1 MDWSALIPLLA
12 TSAPTIG
19 SILGGFIPFPGGAIL
34 GQVAGKVLAEA
45 LGVPP
50 TPQAIHTAIT
60 TGDPATVTAALTEAE
75 TRMNVEV
82 EKLKAELA
90 DVQDA
95 RATTVQYVKSGSN
108 LSLGAVVVSVI
119 VMVGFVGISF
129 MAMKPDLA
137 GVDHSVV
144 LYLLGAWQGLA
155 TAAVSFWI
163 GSSAS
168 SVDKSNQIA
177 AMAGTAANV
186 ASKVAVAAA
195 AVAKKK

>member
-1 MDWSALIPLLA
+1 MDWSALVPLLA
-12 TSAPTIG
+12 SSAPTIG
-19 SILGGFIPFPGGAIL
+19 GLLGGFIPFPGGAIL
-34 GQVAGKVLAEA
+34 GKMAGSMLAEA

-50 TPQAIHTAIT
+50 TPEAVHTAIT
-60 TGDPATVTAALTEAE
+60 TGDPATVATALSAADAKMQTE
-75 TRMNVEV
+75 VD
-82 EKLKAELA
+82 KFKAQLE

-95 RATTVQYVKSGSN
+95 RATTVQYVKSGSS

-119 VMVGFVGISF
+119 VMVGFVAISF

-155 TAAVSFWI
+155 TAAVTFWI
-163 GSSAS
+163 GSSAG
-168 SVDKSNQIA
+168 SVDKSDQIA

-186 ASKVAVAAA
+186 AKAAA
-195 AVAKKK
+195 APKKK

>member
-1 MDWSALIPLLA
+1 MDWSVIGGLVGQA
-12 TSAPTIG
+12 APTIG
-19 SILGGFIPFPGGAIL
+19 GLLGGLIPFPGGAIL
-34 GQVAGKVLAEA
+34 GTVAGKVLAEA

-50 TPQAIHTAIT
+50 TPEAVNTAIT
-60 TGDPATVTAALTEAE
+60 TGDPATVNAALSAADAKMQAE
-75 TRMNVEV
+75 VDRF
-82 EKLKAELA
+82 KAQLE

-119 VMVGFVGISF
+119 VMVGFVAISF

-155 TAAVSFWI
+155 TAAVTFWI
-163 GSSAS
+163 GSSAG
-168 SVDKSNQIA
+168 SVDKSDQIA

-186 ASKVAVAAA
+186 ASKAAV
-195 AVAKKK
+195 VAKKK

>member
-1 MDWSALIPLLA
+1 MDWAAIGTLVA
-12 TSAPTIG
+12 QSAPTIG
-19 SILGGFIPFPGGAIL
+19 GLLGGLIPFPGGAIL

-50 TPQAIHTAIT
+50 TPAAINTAIT
-60 TGDPATVTAALTEAE
+60 TGDPATVQAALTEAE
-75 TRMNVEV
+75 AKMQSEV
-82 EKLKAELA
+82 DKFKAQLA

-95 RATTVQYVKSGSN
+95 RATTVQYVKAASS

-119 VMVGFVGISF
+119 VMVGFVAISF

-163 GSSAS
+163 GSSAG
-168 SVDKSNQIA
+168 SVDKSDQIA
-177 AMAGTAANV
+177 AMTGAGA
-186 ASKVAVAAA
+186 KVVPKPVAA
-195 AVAKKK
+195 KR